1 MVELL
6 KAKDITL
13 RKLENLFGLQLAE
26 DEKFFFEWQEE
37 LPEITDLQKQLLDE
51 VKAGYLNLRRA
62 SHVLE
67 QTVNMAVLSPL
78 LFIGKFYLEPFEL
91 RSEYSLEITTEDEG
105 TKIQGNIDF
114 LLLKEQLWLVGI
126 ESKKSYLSVEAGLD
140 QILAY
145 LMSNP
150 VAEKPYYGMITTGGE
165 FVFIKL
171 VKSDRPRY
179 ALSDG
184 FKIRDLGNDLY
195 RVLRILKHLA
205 DGV

>member
-13 RKLENLFGLQLAE
+13 RQLENLFGLQLAE
-26 DEKFFFEWQEE
+26 DQKFFFEWQEE
-37 LPEITDLQKQLLDE
+37 LPEISDLQKQLLDE

-62 SHVLE
+62 SHLLE
-67 QTVNMAVLSPL
+67 QTVNMVVLSPL
-78 LFIGKFYLEPFEL
+78 LFIGKFYQEPFEL
-91 RSEYSLEITTEDEG
+91 QSEYSLEIITEDEG

-126 ESKKSYLSVEAGLD
+126 EAKKSYLSVEAGLD

-150 VAEKPYYGMITTGGE
+150 VSEKPYYGMITTGGE

-184 FKIRDLGNDLY
+184 FNIRDRGNDLY
-195 RVLRILKHLA
+195 EVLRILKYL
-205 DGV
+205 VELV

>member
-1 MVELL
+1 MVEIV
-6 KAKDITL
+6 KAKDVTL
-13 RKLENLFGLQLAE
+13 RQLENLFGLQLAE
-26 DEKFFFEWQEE
+26 DEKFFIEWQEE

-51 VKAGYLNLRRA
+51 VKAGYLNLRRG
-62 SHVLE
+62 SHLLE

-78 LFIGKFYLEPFEL
+78 LFIGKFYQFPFEL
-91 RSEYSLEITTEDEG
+91 QSEFSLEITTEDEG
-105 TKIQGNIDF
+105 YKIQGNIDF
-114 LLLKEQLWLVGI
+114 LLLKEQLWLMGI
-126 ESKKSYLSVEAGLD
+126 EAKKSYLSVEAGLD

-150 VAEKPYYGMITTGGE
+150 ASEKPYYGMITTGGE

-184 FKIRDLGNDLY
+184 FNLRDRGNDLY
-195 RVLRILKHLA
+195 AVLRILKHL
-205 DGV
+205 VEVV